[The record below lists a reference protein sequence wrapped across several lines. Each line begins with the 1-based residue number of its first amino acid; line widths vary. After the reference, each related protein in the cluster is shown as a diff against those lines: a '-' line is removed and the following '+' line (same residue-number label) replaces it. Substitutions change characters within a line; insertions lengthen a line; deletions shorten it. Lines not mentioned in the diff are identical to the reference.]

1 MRADLPLLRTSPA
14 PHGRRRAAQWLWA
27 AAALAGLTVR
37 SGGGFALRTAQP
49 LPFQTIAV
57 TPERGAGV
65 AGELSRYLGGS
76 LRPVAPPQGGAVPEV
91 ILDILQETRQKV
103 IVGVTT
109 SGQVREYELRLKV
122 LFRLRSS
129 KGAELIAPATIE
141 QVTSIS
147 FNESAVLAKEAEEA
161 LLYRD
166 MQSDIVQQL
175 LRRLAKVRL
184 PDAVVPPLAAAS
196 QPALLPPLAPSAP
209 SAPPAAAVD
218 ATH

>member
-1 MRADLPLLRTSPA
+1 MRNWTM
-14 PHGRRRAAQWLWA
+14 
-27 AAALAGLTVR
+27 AAALTGLLSLAGC
-37 SGGGFALRTAQP
+37 GFALRHAQP

-57 TPERGAGV
+57 TPEHGSGV
-65 AGELSRYLGGS
+65 AGELARYLGPK
-76 LRPVAPPQGGAVPEV
+76 LRPVAPSQGEAVPDD

-129 KGAELIAPATIE
+129 QGEELIPPTTIE
-141 QVTSIS
+141 QVTGIS

-175 LRRLAKVRL
+175 MRRLAKVQPTKAL
-184 PDAVVPPLAAAS
+184 APVAAAPES
-196 QPALLPPLAPSAP
+196 PSE
-209 SAPPAAAVD
+209 PAAPQPKP
-218 ATH
+218 